1 MAKHKR
7 PERKK
12 PPVPGKRR
20 HKKPRVP
27 GKRSPNKF
35 ARGFADLPFVQNKI
49 LELRNAADYQAAVAP
64 LVANN
69 YRGSGAMATGSSV
82 QQVAVRLLI
91 GTWEAIAN
99 MVSSINQVGQES
111 IFGTTPVGFMYDALS
126 AAIVVIQQND
136 SNPNYATKFTALDQA
151 YTTWIGTKGA
161 EYQSLADQGLN
172 ANFG

>member
-1 MAKHKR
+1 MAKRKL
-7 PERKK
+7 PERNK

-20 HKKPRVP
+20 HKKPKVP

-49 LELRNAADYQAAVAP
+49 LELRSAADYQAAVAP

-69 YRGSGAMATGSSV
+69 YHGAAAMATGTPV
-82 QQVAVRLLI
+82 QQAAVRLLI

-126 AAIVVIQQND
+126 AAIVVIRQND
-136 SNPNYATKFTALDQA
+136 GNPNYAAKFEALDVA
-151 YTTWIGTKGA
+151 YLAWIADKGA
-161 EYQSLADQGLN
+161 VYQSLADQGLN